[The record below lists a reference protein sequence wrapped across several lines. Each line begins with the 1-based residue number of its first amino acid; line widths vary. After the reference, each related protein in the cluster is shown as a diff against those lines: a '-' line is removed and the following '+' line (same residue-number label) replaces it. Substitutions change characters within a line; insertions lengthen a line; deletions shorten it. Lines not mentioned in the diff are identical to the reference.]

1 MKIHESMNVS
11 LLHKK
16 ILLLLLTA
24 FLWIGGQGLLA
35 QSNGLDVIHETVLKD
50 STKEFTFK
58 HWHVS
63 IPPEIKGFPTNGTAE
78 FNPHHS
84 WGTKFGIT
92 STGGQT
98 PANNHLFYTP
108 DPGFI
113 GHDTIEVYYY
123 RYLGNGNSIGAYK
136 IYNITVV
143 PSFLYS
149 ENDYASTQMGQ
160 AVEINVLT
168 NDYGNGTNLSI
179 SEIPNVNNGT
189 ASKINGDT
197 TVLFTPAAGFSG
209 IAHLNY
215 TICDAE
221 GSCDMATVSIC
232 VIDNTPPA
240 YDSIFVTTEKN
251 ASQVVLMAIDSNYSI
266 LLAPSHGQLDS
277 LETLVYVP
285 DINYVGYD
293 KVMFEDSASNRIR
306 VFEIRVLDVE
316 GDNTFLFDDVV
327 YTPVDESI
335 EEIHLLDND
344 NGSKY
349 LANVSAIGYPST
361 LQGGQ
366 LTYLPQIGKG
376 VYKYVPP
383 AGFEGIDQF
392 DYRATPP
399 YSGAYEYATCY
410 IVVSDL
416 DPSKPVFNVITPK
429 NTPIVLGDHLPFENY
444 EFININQGNLGTVDF
459 YPGQQTVTSS
469 YGQEFSGFNMLVYT
483 PIQDTIGLDEFEAE
497 YCPGAPGSGC
507 QLVKVDVDI
516 VEVTN
521 PQSDTLCA
529 GGDCVWAGDTNKDG
543 TVDIRDILPIGL
555 CMGEVG
561 DDRLNGSMEWYG
573 QYANNWNNLFNSIGF
588 DAKHIDA
595 DGNGIVTSSDT
606 SAISE
611 FYGKY
616 HNLTPTATG
625 AIEELPFYIE
635 EPDFSNIEPGD
646 ILYAP
651 IHLGNDSI
659 PALDAYG
666 LTFEIEFDPTL
677 FEAVNVLF
685 NESSWMSYN
694 SPILSMSYKPVN
706 GKVDA
711 GITRTSGAAASGY
724 GIIGVV
730 EFIVINDVNGNRL
743 NSNSTTV
750 NLRSLGMMNGSGQT
764 LNIGGNSI
772 TFHFNLNEGGS
783 NQYDIASHQLVVFP
797 NPTSDVVNVH
807 LNGSQNEMERV
818 VLFNVVGNAVY
829 DSGTLNAKSV
839 QLDVSDLAQG
849 MYLMK
854 VWANDGT
861 VLNNRFEVI
870 KR

>member
-16 ILLLLLTA
+16 IVLLLLTA
-24 FLWIGGQGLLA
+24 FVWIGGQGLLA
-35 QSNGLDVIHETVLKD
+35 QNGLDVIHETVLKD
-50 STKEFTFK
+50 SSGEFIFD
-58 HWHVS
+58 HWSVAF
-63 IPPEIKGFPTNGTAE
+63 PPEIKSFPTNGTAE
-78 FNPHHS
+78 FNPYT
-84 WGTKFGIT
+84 WTTKFGIKAP
-92 STGGQT
+92 GGQN
-98 PANNHLFYTP
+98 PGVNHLFYTP
-108 DPGFI
+108 DAGFT
-113 GHDTIEVYYY
+113 GHDTIEVYYH
-123 RYLGNGNSIGAYK
+123 RSLGNGNSIGAYK

-143 PSFLYS
+143 PSFLTA
-149 ENDYASTQMGQ
+149 ENDYASTPMGQ

-179 SEIPNVNNGT
+179 NDIPNVNNGT
-189 ASKINGDT
+189 AIKINGDT
-197 TVLFTPAAGFSG
+197 VILFTPAAGFSG

-232 VIDNTPPA
+232 VIDNTPPG

-251 ASQVVLMAIDSNYSI
+251 APQVVLMAIDSNYSV
-266 LLAPSHGQLDS
+266 LLPPSHGQLDS

-285 DINYVGYD
+285 GQNYVGYD
-293 KVMFEDSASNRIR
+293 KVMFEDSAANRIR
-306 VFEIRVLDVE
+306 VFEIRVLDAD
-316 GDNTFLFDDVV
+316 GDNTFLFDDIV
-327 YTPVDESI
+327 YTPVDEAI
-335 EEIHLLDND
+335 EEIHLLGND
-344 NGSKY
+344 NGGTY
-349 LANVSAIGYPST
+349 LMNVSVIGYPNT

-366 LTYLPQIGKG
+366 LTYLPQVGTG
-376 VYKYVPP
+376 VYKYDPP
-383 AGFEGIDQF
+383 SGFEGIDQF
-392 DYRATPP
+392 EYRATPP
-399 YSGAYEYATCY
+399 NSGAYEYATCY

-416 DPSKPVFNVITPK
+416 DPSKPVFNMVTPK
-429 NTPIVLGDHLPFENY
+429 NTPLVLGDHLPFENY
-444 EFININQGNLGTVDF
+444 EFININEGNLGTVEF
-459 YPGQQTVTSS
+459 HPGQQTITSP
-469 YGQEFSGFNMLVYT
+469 YGQEFSGYNMLVYT
-483 PIQDTIGLDEFEAE
+483 PDQDTVGLDEFEAE
-497 YCPGAPGSGC
+497 YCAGPPGSGC
-507 QLVKVDVDI
+507 QLVKVDVEI
-516 VEVTN
+516 IEVSN
-521 PQSDTLCA
+521 PQNDTLCA
-529 GGDCVWAGDTNKDG
+529 GGDCVWSGDTNKDG
-543 TVDIRDILPIGL
+543 VVDIRDILPIGL

-561 DDRLNGSMEWYG
+561 VNRLNGSVDWYG
-573 QYANNWNNLFNSIGF
+573 QYANDWNNLFASIGF
-588 DAKHIDA
+588 DVKYIDA
-595 DGNGIVTSSDT
+595 DGNGIVTASDT
-606 SAISE
+606 TAIKQ

-616 HNLTPTATG
+616 HNLTPVSTG

-694 SPILSMSYKPVN
+694 SPILSMTHKPVF

-711 GITRTSGAAASGY
+711 GITRTSGSAASGY

-730 EFIVINDVNGNRL
+730 EFIVIDDVSGGRL
-743 NSNSTTV
+743 NNSSTTV

-764 LNIGGNSI
+764 LNLGGNSI
-772 TFHFNLNEGGS
+772 TFHFNLNGDDH
-783 NQYDIASHQLVVFP
+783 NQTDIFNDRLAVFP

-818 VLFNVVGNAVY
+818 IVYNVIGNTVF
-829 DSGTLNAKSV
+829 DSGTLNAKSAH
-839 QLDVSDLAQG
+839 LDVSDLSQG

-854 VWANDGT
+854 VWTNGT
-861 VLNNRFEVI
+861 VLNSRFEVV